1 MHQKFQK
8 NNQTVMRNN
17 SMYTSTQIIAKEG
30 WNQIVFAFMIF
41 LLSYALSFLPWIF
54 FLIFMGT
61 LYSYRN
67 PERIAEEDDGRCLV
81 SPMDGVITD
90 ISKISLHDG
99 SEVLRIVI
107 RKSFWD
113 VGVLRAPLGM
123 EAIDIKKR
131 FGLFM
136 ASSSPLFSRLSERKT
151 FTCKSAF
158 ASIKMVISAGLW
170 SQKIT
175 LFSKMGAFKAGERLG
190 FLRDGEVA
198 LLLPLDTRVKVSLN
212 DEVKAGMSILG
223 YLAYKDKDD
232 K

>member
-1 MHQKFQK
+1 MSQKFLK
-8 NNQTVMRNN
+8 HNLTVMRNTY
-17 SMYTSTQIIAKEG
+17 YTSTQIIAKEG
-30 WNQIVFAFMIF
+30 WNQIVFTFMVF
-41 LLSYALSFLPWIF
+41 LLSYALSFFTWIF
-54 FLIFMGT
+54 FLIFIAT

-67 PERIAEEDDGRCLV
+67 PERIQEEDDGHCIV
-81 SPMDGVITD
+81 APMDGVISD
-90 ISKISLHDG
+90 ISKISLRDG
-99 SEVLRIVI
+99 SEALRVVI
-107 RKSFWD
+107 RKSFFD
-113 VGVLRAPLGM
+113 VGVLRAPLSM
-123 EAIDIKKR
+123 EVVDVKKR

-136 ASSSPLFSRLSERKT
+136 ASSSPLFSRLSDRKT
-151 FTCKSAF
+151 FTCKSTD

-175 LFSKMGAFKAGERLG
+175 LFSKTGSFKSGERLG

-223 YLAYKDKDD
+223 YLAYKDKDV